1 MNLFTIAKVAV
12 ENTAYSFD
20 MLFDYSV
27 PDFLIS
33 SVKPGVR
40 VFVPFGNGS
49 KKRIGMVFSV
59 RKEKEISPKLK
70 NISGVLDLEPLLTE
84 EMLLSANFVRE
95 QTFCTYFDA
104 CKQFLPI
111 GYSTKITVS
120 YAADPDY
127 NGSFLDETEKAV
139 YDFLLDKNRFLKDET
154 VIRECKLQKNADIL
168 DKMFVTGKLL
178 RNTESKRKVN
188 DAILKM
194 VKLKSVDSD
203 VQQFKLTKKQ
213 ENVIKVLEEFQTLS
227 VKELCYFAGVSAT
240 VITGL
245 EAKGVIEV
253 YDHEVYR
260 SVKYQAEDKHNQDIL
275 LSEEQNTAFEGIKEL
290 YYSDKAEGALLFG
303 VTGSGKTQVY
313 LKLIDEALK
322 SNRGV
327 IVMIPE
333 ISLTPQIIS
342 LFYNRYP
349 DIVAVFHSAL
359 SLGERLDEWKRVKR
373 GEAKIAVGTRS
384 AVFAPFDDI
393 GLIIIDEEQEH
404 TYKSEM
410 TPRYSAKDVAAYRI
424 GKHKGLLLLSSATPS
439 FDSYTK
445 AQMGVYSLFTLKNR
459 YGNAVLPIV
468 EAIDTTY
475 NSDMATDNISNRLA
489 DALKE
494 NFENGKQSILLLNRR
509 GYNTFAACS
518 ECGTVA
524 TCPNCSI
531 SLTYHIKNGR
541 LMCHYCG
548 YSVPFTKKCSNC
560 GNDTLNFKGSG
571 TQRLEEQLAEIVPSA
586 RVLRMDADTTV
597 SRYSYEDKFK
607 RFGNNEYDILIGTQM
622 VAKGLDFPDVTLVG
636 VLCIDQMLY
645 NDDYKSGERAFDLVT
660 QVVGRSGRGESP
672 GKAFIQTDFTENEI
686 IDFAKS
692 QDYESFYN
700 VELPVRKQLVY
711 PPFCDICVVGFS
723 GESESLTMKSAY
735 KFLNNLK
742 DLHSE
747 KYADQNIIVLGP
759 AIPKIAKINGKYRV
773 RILIKCKNTKRMRE
787 MLSILLKDFLKNNKE
802 ITVFADMNPEDI
814 I

>member
-27 PDFLIS
+27 PDFLLS

-40 VFVPFGNGS
+40 VFLPFGNGA
-49 KKRIGMVFSV
+49 KKRVGIVFSV
-59 RKEKEISPKLK
+59 RKEKEKSPKLK
-70 NISGVLDLEPLLTE
+70 SISGVLDSEPLLTE
-84 EMLLSANFVRE
+84 EMLLTANFVRE

-111 GYSTKITVS
+111 GYSAKITVY
-120 YAADPDY
+120 YAANPDY
-127 NGSFLDETEKAV
+127 DGEFSDETEKTV
-139 YDFLLDKNRFLKDET
+139 YDFLIAKNRYLKDET
-154 VIRECKLQKNADIL
+154 VLNECKLQKSSDIL
-168 DKMFVTGKLL
+168 DKMFVSGKLL
-178 RNTESKRKVN
+178 RNTESKRRVN
-188 DAILKM
+188 DAVLKM
-194 VKLKSVDSD
+194 VKLKDIESDS
-203 VQQFKLTKKQ
+203 QTPKLTKKQ
-213 ENVIKVLEEFQTLS
+213 ENVIKVIEEFKTLS
-227 VKELCYFAGVSAT
+227 VNELCYYAGVTAT
-240 VITGL
+240 VVTGL
-245 EAKGVIEV
+245 ESKGVLET
-253 YDHEVYR
+253 YDREVYR
-260 SVKYQAEDKHNQDIL
+260 SVKMQASDKSNGEIK
-275 LSEEQNTAFEGIKEL
+275 LSLEQNAAFEGLKKL
-290 YYSDKAEGALLFG
+290 YNSDKAEGALLFG

-313 LKLIDEALK
+313 LKLIDETI
-322 SNRGV
+322 NTGRGV

-349 DIVAVFHSAL
+349 DNVAVFHSAL

-410 TPRYSAKDVAAYRI
+410 TPRYGAKDVAAYRV

-439 FDSYTK
+439 FDSFTK
-445 AQMGVYSLFTLKNR
+445 AQTGVYSLFTLKNR
-459 YGNAVLPIV
+459 FGNAVLPAV
-468 EAIDTTY
+468 EAVDTTY
-475 NSDMATDNISNRLA
+475 NSDMATDNISKRLA
-489 DALKE
+489 DALQE

-509 GYNTFAACS
+509 GYNTFAVCS
-518 ECGTVA
+518 ECSTVA

-571 TQRLEEQLAEIVPSA
+571 TQKLEEQLAKIVPSA
-586 RVLRMDADTTV
+586 KVLRMDADTTS
-597 SRYSYEDKFK
+597 SRYSYEEKFNAFANK
-607 RFGNNEYDILIGTQM
+607 EYDILIGTQM

-636 VLCIDQMLY
+636 VLSIDQMLY
-645 NDDYKSGERAFDLVT
+645 NDDYKSMERAFDLIT
-660 QVVGRSGRGESP
+660 QVVGRCGRGNLP
-672 GKAFIQTDFTENEI
+672 GKAFIQTDFVQNEI
-686 IDFAKS
+686 IDYAKS

-700 VELPVRKQLVY
+700 VEFPLRRQLIY
-711 PPFCDICVVGFS
+711 PPFCDICEIGFS
-723 GESESLTMKSAY
+723 GESESLTMKSAL
-735 KFLNNLK
+735 KFLNDLK
-742 DLHSE
+742 SLHSE
-747 KYADQNIIVLGP
+747 KYSEQNVIVLGP
-759 AIPKIAKINGKYRV
+759 AVPKIAKINGKYRV
-773 RILIKCKNTKRMRE
+773 RIIVKCKNTKRMRE
-787 MLSILLKDFLKNNKE
+787 MISILLKEFLKNNKQ
-802 ITVFADMNPEDI
+802 ISAFADMNPEDI
-814 I
+814 V

>member
-27 PDFLIS
+27 PDFLVA

-59 RKEKEISPKLK
+59 RKEKDLPKKIK
-70 NISGVLDLEPLLTE
+70 NVSGVLDLEPLLTE

-111 GYSTKITVS
+111 GYSAKITVS
-120 YAADPDY
+120 FAAVPDY
-127 NGSFLDETEKAV
+127 DGGFSDETEEAV
-139 YDFLLDKNRFLKDET
+139 YNFLLDKNRFLKDET
-154 VIRECKLQKNADIL
+154 VIKECKLQKCSDIL
-168 DKMFVTGKLL
+168 DKMFMEGKLL
-178 RNTESKRKVN
+178 RNTDTKRRVN
-188 DAILKM
+188 DAVLKM
-194 VKLKSVDSD
+194 VKLKTPDDDS
-203 VQQFKLTKKQ
+203 QTLKLTKKQ
-213 ENVIKVLEEFQTLS
+213 ENVIKALEEFQTLS

-240 VITGL
+240 VVTGL
-245 EAKGVIEV
+245 ETKGVIEI
-253 YDHEVYR
+253 YDREVYR
-260 SVKYQAEDKHNQDIL
+260 SVKMHTESKESCEIS
-275 LSEEQNTAFEGIKEL
+275 LSDEQNTAFEGLKDL
-290 YYSDKAEGALLFG
+290 YYSEKAEGALLFG

-313 LKLIDEALK
+313 LKLIDEAVK
-322 SNRGV
+322 TGKGV

-333 ISLTPQIIS
+333 ISLTPQFIS
-342 LFYNRYP
+342 LFYNRYGEE
-349 DIVAVFHSAL
+349 VAVFHSAL

-373 GEAKIAVGTRS
+373 GKAKIAVGTRS
-384 AVFAPFDDI
+384 AIFAPFDDV

-410 TPRYSAKDVAAYRI
+410 TPRYSAKEVAAYRI
-424 GKHKGLLLLSSATPS
+424 GRHRGLLLLSSATPS

-445 AQMGVYSLFTLKNR
+445 AQTGVYSLFTLKNR
-459 YGNAVLPIV
+459 YGNAVLPAV
-468 EAIDTTY
+468 EAVDTTY

-489 DALKE
+489 SALQE
-494 NFENGKQSILLLNRR
+494 NFENGRQSILLLNRR
-509 GYNTFAACS
+509 GYNTFAACT

-548 YSVPFTKKCSNC
+548 YTVPFTKKCSNC
-560 GNDTLNFKGSG
+560 GNETLNFKGSG
-571 TQRLEEQLAEIVPSA
+571 TQRLEEQLAEILPSA

-597 SRYSYEDKFK
+597 SRYSYEDKF
-607 RFGNNEYDILIGTQM
+607 RAFGNHEYDILIGTQM

-645 NDDYKSGERAFDLVT
+645 NDDYKAMERAFDLMT
-660 QVVGRSGRGESP
+660 QVVGRSGRGDSP
-672 GKAFIQTDFTENEI
+672 GKAFIQTDFVENEI
-686 IDFAKS
+686 IDLAKA

-700 VELPVRKQLVY
+700 TELSIRKQMVY
-711 PPFCDICVVGFS
+711 PPFCDICVIGFS
-723 GESESLTMKSAY
+723 GESESLTAKSAC
-735 KFLNNLK
+735 KFLNSLK
-742 DLHSE
+742 SLHSKE
-747 KYADQNIIVLGP
+747 YSEQNIIVLGP
-759 AIPKIAKINGKYRV
+759 AVPKIGKINGKYRL
-773 RILIKCKNTKRMRE
+773 RIIIKCKNTRRMRE
-787 MLSILLKDFLKNNKE
+787 MISVLLKDFLKNNKD
-802 ITVFADMNPEDI
+802 INIFADINPEDLV
-814 I
+814 

>member
-12 ENTAYSFD
+12 ENTVYSFD

-27 PDFLIS
+27 PDFLIP

-40 VFVPFGNGS
+40 VFIPFGNGS

-59 RKEKEISPKLK
+59 RKEKKISPKIK
-70 NISGVLDLEPLLTE
+70 QVSGVLDLEPLLTQ

-127 NGSFLDETEKAV
+127 NGDFSDETEKSV
-139 YDFLLDKNRFLKDET
+139 YEFLLAKNRFLKDET
-154 VIRECKLQKNADIL
+154 VIKECKLQKCSDIL
-168 DKMFVTGKLL
+168 DKMFISGKLF
-178 RNTESKRKVN
+178 RNSESKRRVN
-188 DAILKM
+188 DAVLKM
-194 VKLKSVDSD
+194 VKLTSDEIDLNTLKITQKQKSVI
-203 VQQFKLTKKQ
+203 
-213 ENVIKVLEEFQTLS
+213 NVLEEFQTLS
-227 VKELCYFAGVSAT
+227 VKELCYYAGVSAT
-240 VITGL
+240 VVTGL
-245 EAKGVIEV
+245 ESKGIIET
-253 YDHEVYR
+253 YDREVYR
-260 SVKYQAEDKHNQDIL
+260 SVKTSITDKDNSEIV
-275 LSEEQNTAFEGIKEL
+275 LSNEQNTAFEGLKKL
-290 YYSDKAEGALLFG
+290 YNSEKAEGALLFG

-313 LKLIDEALK
+313 LKLIDEAMK
-322 SNRGV
+322 DDKGI

-333 ISLTPQIIS
+333 ISLTPQFIS
-342 LFYNRYP
+342 LFYNRYS
-349 DIVAVFHSAL
+349 DKVAVFHSAL

-373 GEAKIAVGTRS
+373 GEAQIAVGTRS
-384 AVFAPFDDI
+384 AVFAPFESI

-424 GKHKGLLLLSSATPS
+424 GKHNGLLLLSSATPS
-439 FDSYTK
+439 FDTYTK
-445 AQMGVYSLFTLKNR
+445 AQTGIYSLFTLKNR
-459 YGNAVLPIV
+459 YGNAVLPSV
-468 EAIDTTY
+468 EAVDTTY
-475 NSDMATDNISNRLA
+475 NSDMATDNISNRLS
-489 DALKE
+489 DAIKD

-509 GYNTFAACS
+509 GYNTFARCT
-518 ECGTVA
+518 ECGTVT

-560 GNDTLNFKGSG
+560 GNDTLSFKGSG

-607 RFGNNEYDILIGTQM
+607 AFAKNEYDILIGTQM
-622 VAKGLDFPDVTLVG
+622 VAKGLDFPNVTLVG

-645 NDDYKSGERAFDLVT
+645 NDDYKAMERAFDLVT
-660 QVVGRSGRGESP
+660 QVVGRSGRGDNP
-672 GKAFIQTDFTENEI
+672 GKAFIQTDFVENEV

-692 QDYESFYN
+692 QDYEAFYN
-700 VELPVRKQLVY
+700 VELPIRKQMVY
-711 PPFCDICVVGFS
+711 PPFCDICVIGFS
-723 GESESLTMKSAY
+723 GESETLTMKAAC
-735 KFLNNLK
+735 KFLNDLK
-742 DLHSE
+742 ALHSE
-747 KYADQNIIVLGP
+747 QYSEQNIIVLGP
-759 AIPKIAKINGKYRV
+759 AVPKIAKINGKYRV
-773 RILIKCKNTKRMRE
+773 RIIIKCKNTKRLRDMI
-787 MLSILLKDFLKNNKE
+787 SVLLKDFLKNNKE
-802 ITVFADMNPEDI
+802 ISAFADMNPEDI

>member
-33 SVKPGVR
+33 SVKAGVR

-49 KKRIGMVFSV
+49 KKRIGIVFSV
-59 RKEKEISPKLK
+59 RKEKEISPKVK
-70 NISGVLDLEPLLTE
+70 SVSGVLDLEPLLTQ
-84 EMLLSANFVRE
+84 EMLLTANFVRE

-111 GYSTKITVS
+111 GYSTKITVF

-127 NGSFLDETEKAV
+127 IGDFSDDTEKTV
-139 YDFLLDKNRFLKDET
+139 YEFLFAKNRFLKDET
-154 VIRECKLQKNADIL
+154 VVKECKLQKCADIL
-168 DKMFVTGKLL
+168 DKMFMSGKLL
-178 RNTESKRKVN
+178 RNTESKRRVN
-188 DAILKM
+188 DAVLKM
-194 VKLKSVDSD
+194 VKLASNEIDLNALKIT
-203 VQQFKLTKKQ
+203 QKQ
-213 ENVIKVLEEFQTLS
+213 KNVIQVLEEFQTLS
-227 VKELCYFAGVSAT
+227 VKELCYYAGVSST
-240 VITGL
+240 VVTGL
-245 EAKGVIEV
+245 EAKGIIET
-253 YDHEVYR
+253 YDREVYR
-260 SVKYQAEDKHNQDIL
+260 SVKTQITDKSNSEIV
-275 LSEEQNTAFEGIKEL
+275 LSEEQNTAFEGLKKL
-290 YYSDKAEGALLFG
+290 YNSETAQGALLFG

-313 LKLIDEALK
+313 LKLIDGALNN
-322 SNRGV
+322 NRGI

-333 ISLTPQIIS
+333 ISLTPQFIS
-342 LFYNRYP
+342 LFYNRYS
-349 DIVAVFHSAL
+349 DKVAVFHSAL

-424 GKHKGLLLLSSATPS
+424 GKHNGLLLLSSATPS

-445 AQMGVYSLFTLKNR
+445 AQTGVYSLFTLKNR
-459 YGNAVLPIV
+459 YGNAVLPSV
-468 EAIDTTY
+468 EAVDTTY

-489 DALKE
+489 DALRE

-509 GYNTFAACS
+509 GYNTFARCT
-518 ECGTVA
+518 ECGMVA
-524 TCPNCSI
+524 ACPNCSI

-560 GNDTLNFKGSG
+560 GNDTLSFKGSG
-571 TQRLEEQLAEIVPSA
+571 TQRLEEQLSEIVPSA

-607 RFGNNEYDILIGTQM
+607 AFAKNEYDILIGTQM
-622 VAKGLDFPDVTLVG
+622 VAKGLDFPNVTLVG

-645 NDDYKSGERAFDLVT
+645 NDDYKAMERAFDLVT
-660 QVVGRSGRGESP
+660 QVVGRSGRGDTH
-672 GKAFIQTDFTENEI
+672 GKAFIQTDFVENEI
-686 IDFAKS
+686 IDFAKA
-692 QDYESFYN
+692 QDYEAFYN
-700 VELPVRKQLVY
+700 VELPIRKQMVY
-711 PPFCDICVVGFS
+711 PPFCDICVIGFS
-723 GESESLTMKSAY
+723 GDSESLTMKAAY
-735 KFLNNLK
+735 KFLNDLK
-742 DLHSE
+742 VLHTENYSE
-747 KYADQNIIVLGP
+747 QNIIVLGP
-759 AIPKIAKINGKYRV
+759 AMPKIAKINGKYRA
-773 RILIKCKNTKRMRE
+773 RIIIKCKNTKRLRDMVSE
-787 MLSILLKDFLKNNKE
+787 LLKSFLKNNKE
-802 ITVFADMNPEDI
+802 ISAFADMNPEDI

>member
-12 ENTAYSFD
+12 ENTAFSFD

-27 PDFLIS
+27 PNFLIA
-33 SVKPGVR
+33 SVKPGAR

-49 KKRIGMVFSV
+49 KKRVGMVFSV
-59 RKEKEISPKLK
+59 RKEKELPLKVK

-111 GYSTKITVS
+111 GYSAKITV
-120 YAADPDY
+120 YFAAVPDY
-127 NGSFLDETEKAV
+127 NGVFADGTEKAV

-154 VIRECKLQKNADIL
+154 VIKECKLQKCADIL
-168 DKMFVTGKLL
+168 DRMFIEGKLL
-178 RNTESKRKVN
+178 RNTDTKRRVN
-188 DAILKM
+188 DAVLKM
-194 VKLKSVDSD
+194 VKLKPADD
-203 VQQFKLTKKQ
+203 GAQTLKLTKKQ
-213 ENVIKVLEEFQTLS
+213 ENVIKALEEYQTLS

-240 VITGL
+240 VVTGL
-245 EAKGVIEV
+245 ESKGVIET
-253 YDHEVYR
+253 YDREVYR
-260 SVKYQAEDKHNQDIL
+260 SVKMCSERKTGGEIT
-275 LSEEQNTAFEGIKEL
+275 LSDEQNTAFEGLKDL
-290 YYSDKAEGALLFG
+290 YYSDKAEGSLLFG

-313 LKLIDEALK
+313 LKLIDEAVK
-322 SNRGV
+322 TDRGV

-333 ISLTPQIIS
+333 ISLTPQFIS
-342 LFYNRYP
+342 LFYNRYG
-349 DIVAVFHSAL
+349 DNVAVFHSAL
-359 SLGERLDEWKRVKR
+359 SLGERMDEWKRVKR

-410 TPRYSAKDVAAYRI
+410 TPRYSAKDVAAYRT
-424 GKHKGLLLLSSATPS
+424 GRHKGLLLLSSATPS

-445 AQMGVYSLFTLKNR
+445 AQTGVYSLFTLKNR
-459 YGNAVLPIV
+459 YGNAVLPDV
-468 EAIDTTY
+468 EAVDTTY
-475 NSDMATDNISNRLA
+475 NSDMATDNISNRLSS
-489 DALKE
+489 ALQE

-509 GYNTFAACS
+509 GYNTFAVCS

-548 YSVPFTKKCSNC
+548 YTAPFSKKCSNC
-560 GNDTLNFKGSG
+560 GNETLNFKGSG
-571 TQRLEEQLAEIVPSA
+571 TQRLEEQLSEIVPSA

-607 RFGNNEYDILIGTQM
+607 AFANQEYDILIGTQM
-622 VAKGLDFPDVTLVG
+622 VAKGLDFPNVTLVG

-645 NDDYKSGERAFDLVT
+645 NDDYKAMERAFDLIT
-660 QVVGRSGRGESP
+660 QVVGRSGRGDSH
-672 GKAFIQTDFTENEI
+672 GKAFIQTDFVDNDV
-686 IDFAKS
+686 IDLAKA

-700 VELPVRKQLVY
+700 TELSIRRQMVY
-711 PPFCDICVVGFS
+711 PPFCDICVIGFS
-723 GESESLTMKSAY
+723 GESETLTAKAAN
-735 KFLNNLK
+735 KFLNDLK
-742 DLHSE
+742 VLHSE
-747 KYADQNIIVLGP
+747 NYSEQNIIVLGP
-759 AIPKIAKINGKYRV
+759 AVPKVAKINGKFRV
-773 RILIKCKNTKRMRE
+773 RIIIKCKNTKRMRE
-787 MLSILLKDFLKNNKE
+787 MISALLKNFLKTNKD
-802 ITVFADMNPEDI
+802 ISVFADMNPEDI